1 MIDLEAVVA
10 LRAVAT
16 NGSVAA
22 AADALGFT
30 PSAVSQQIK
39 RLERGTR
46 VALLERAGRG
56 VVLTDAGRHLV
67 TSSATVLADLERLE
81 ADLHLAGGVSAAD
94 GAPRRVTGEV
104 RIGAFSTAVRGILVD
119 VLPRLRAEHPEL
131 RVPMRESEP
140 WETIALVASG
150 QRDLGIVHRWGGVAL
165 AMPDHLVETPLFTD
179 VADVILRRDHRLA
192 LAGVTE
198 LTPADLADEEWIA
211 TFDSTICRQWLRR
224 LFDGVSNAPR
234 VVHESMEFENH
245 LGLVRAGL
253 GVALVPRMGRPE
265 LHPDLVAIPTV
276 RPAST
281 RGVSAVHRRSQADSP
296 ALQVVLDA
304 VREVAAAGLGGSRG
318 SQRENAL

>member
-67 TSSATVLADLERLE
+67 TSSATVLADLERIE
-81 ADLHLAGGVSAAD
+81 ADLQLTGGAPGAD
-94 GAPRRVTGEV
+94 GLDGAARRPITGEV
-104 RIGAFSTAVRGILVD
+104 RIGAFSTAVRGLLVD
-119 VLPRLRAEHPEL
+119 VLPSLRDEHPDL
-131 RVPMRESEP
+131 RVPLRESEP

-179 VADVILRRDHRLA
+179 VADVILRRDHPLA
-192 LAGVTE
+192 LAGVAE
-198 LTPADLADEEWIA
+198 LTPADLADEPWIA

-234 VVHESMEFENH
+234 IVHESMEFENH
-245 LGLVRAGL
+245 LELVRAGL
-253 GVALVPRMGRPE
+253 GVALVPRMGRPP
-265 LHPDLVAIPTV
+265 LHPDLVAVPTA

-296 ALQVVLDA
+296 ALQAVLDA
-304 VREVAAAGLGGSRG
+304 VRRVAAGRGDGS
-318 SQRENAL
+318 

>member
-56 VVLTDAGRHLV
+56 VVLTDAGRQLV
-67 TSSATVLADLERLE
+67 TSSATVLAELERIE
-81 ADLHLAGGVSAAD
+81 ADLHLAGGPAAD
-94 GAPRRVTGEV
+94 RGPVAGEV
-104 RIGAFSTAVRGILVD
+104 RIGVFSTAVRGLLVD
-119 VLPRLRAEHPEL
+119 VLPKLRAEHPEL
-131 RVPMRESEP
+131 RVPLRESEP

-179 VADVILRRDHRLA
+179 VADVILRRDHP
-192 LAGVTE
+192 LAGAAS
-198 LTPADLADEEWIA
+198 LTPTDLADEDWIA

-234 VVHESMEFENH
+234 IVHESMEFENH
-245 LGLVRAGL
+245 LELVRAGL
-253 GVALVPRMGRPE
+253 GVALVPRMGRPV

-276 RPAST
+276 QPAST

-296 ALQVVLDA
+296 ALQVVLEG
-304 VREVAAAGLGGSRG
+304 VRAAAAARS
-318 SQRENAL
+318 AA

>member
-67 TSSATVLADLERLE
+67 TSSATVLADLERIE
-81 ADLHLAGGVSAAD
+81 ADLHLTGQAMGAD
-94 GAPRRVTGEV
+94 GAATRRITGEV
-104 RIGAFSTAVRGILVD
+104 RIGAFSTAVRGLLVD
-119 VLPRLRAEHPEL
+119 VLPRLREEHPEL
-131 RVPMRESEP
+131 RVPTRESEP

-165 AMPDHLVETPLFTD
+165 AMPAHLVETPLFTD
-179 VADVILRRDHRLA
+179 VADVILRREHPLA
-192 LAGVTE
+192 DRAE
-198 LTPADLADEEWIA
+198 LTPLDLAEEQWIA

-234 VVHESMEFENH
+234 IVHESMEFENH
-245 LGLVRAGL
+245 LELVRAGL
-253 GVALVPRMGRPE
+253 GVALVPRMGRPP
-265 LHPDLVAIPTV
+265 LHPDLVAVPTV
-276 RPAST
+276 RPASA
-281 RGVSAVHRRSQADSP
+281 RGISAVHRRSQADSP
-296 ALQVVLDA
+296 ALQAVLDA
-304 VREVAAAGLGGSRG
+304 VRAGAAGLRAG
-318 SQRENAL
+318 

>member
-67 TSSATVLADLERLE
+67 TSSANVLADLERLE
-81 ADLHLAGGVSAAD
+81 ADLHLAGGTGAAER
-94 GAPRRVTGEV
+94 GPVVGEV

-165 AMPDHLVETPLFTD
+165 AMPEHLVETPLFTD

-192 LAGVTE
+192 DRAE
-198 LTPADLADEEWIA
+198 LTPLDLANEEWIA

-245 LGLVRAGL
+245 LELVRAGL
-253 GVALVPRMGRPE
+253 GVALVPRMGRPA

-304 VREVAAAGLGGSRG
+304 VVDAAVGLSAEATSSATG
-318 SQRENAL
+318 

>member
-56 VVLTDAGRHLV
+56 VVLTDAGRQLV
-67 TSSATVLADLERLE
+67 TSSATVLADLERIE
-81 ADLHLAGGVSAAD
+81 ADLHLAGGAAGRD
-94 GAPRRVTGEV
+94 AVAGRRVTGEV
-104 RIGAFSTAVRGILVD
+104 RIGAFSTAVRGILTD
-119 VLPRLRAEHPEL
+119 VLARLRAEHPDL
-131 RVPMRESEP
+131 RVPLRESEP
-140 WETIALVASG
+140 WETVALVASG

-165 AMPDHLVETPLFTD
+165 AMPEHLVETPLFTD
-179 VADVILRRDHRLA
+179 VADVIVRRDHP
-192 LAGVTE
+192 LAGRAE
-198 LTPADLADEEWIA
+198 LSPGDLAGEGWIA

-234 VVHESMEFENH
+234 IVHESMEFENH
-245 LGLVRAGL
+245 LELVRAGL
-253 GVALVPRMGRPE
+253 GVALVPRMGRPP
-265 LHPDLVAIPTV
+265 LHPELVAIPTV

-281 RGVSAVHRRSQADSP
+281 RDIAAVHRRSQADSP
-296 ALQVVLDA
+296 ALQAVLDA
-304 VREVAAAGLGGSRG
+304 VRAVSGERTPERPPA
-318 SQRENAL
+318 

>member
-46 VALLERAGRG
+46 IALLERAGRG
-56 VVLTDAGRHLV
+56 VVLTDAGWHLV
-67 TSSATVLADLERLE
+67 TSSTTVLADLERIE
-81 ADLHLAGGVSAAD
+81 ADLHLAGGSAE
-94 GAPRRVTGEV
+94 RRVTGEV
-104 RIGAFSTAVRGILVD
+104 RIGVFSTAVRGILTD
-119 VLPRLRAEHPEL
+119 VLPRLRTYHPDL
-131 RVPMRESEP
+131 RVPLRESEP

-150 QRDLGIVHRWGGVAL
+150 QRDLGIVHRWGGLAL
-165 AMPDHLVETPLFTD
+165 AMPEHLVETPLFTD
-179 VADVILRRDHRLA
+179 VADVILRRDHPLA
-192 LAGVTE
+192 DRTELFPIDLAG
-198 LTPADLADEEWIA
+198 EEWIA

-234 VVHESMEFENH
+234 IVHESMEFENH
-245 LGLVRAGL
+245 LELVRAGL
-253 GVALVPRMGRPE
+253 GVALVPRMGRPP
-265 LHPDLVAIPTV
+265 LHPDLVAIPTA

-281 RGVSAVHRRSQADSP
+281 RDISAVHRRSQADSP
-296 ALQVVLDA
+296 ALQAVLDA
-304 VREVAAAGLGGSRG
+304 IRTVAMRRTG
-318 SQRENAL
+318 

>member
-56 VVLTDAGRHLV
+56 VVLTDAGRQLV
-67 TSSATVLADLERLE
+67 TSSATVLAELERIE
-81 ADLHLAGGVSAAD
+81 ADLHLAGGPAAD
-94 GAPRRVTGEV
+94 RGPVVGEV
-104 RIGAFSTAVRGILVD
+104 RIGVFSTAVRGLLVD
-119 VLPRLRAEHPEL
+119 VLPKLRAEHPEL
-131 RVPMRESEP
+131 RVPLRESEP

-179 VADVILRRDHRLA
+179 VADVILRRDHPLA
-192 LAGVTE
+192 AAAS
-198 LTPADLADEEWIA
+198 LTPTDLADEDWIA

-234 VVHESMEFENH
+234 IVHESMEFENH
-245 LGLVRAGL
+245 LELVRAGL
-253 GVALVPRMGRPE
+253 GVALVPRMGRPA
-265 LHPDLVAIPTV
+265 LHPDLVAIPTTQ
-276 RPAST
+276 PAST

-296 ALQVVLDA
+296 ALQVVLEGVRAVVDA
-304 VREVAAAGLGGSRG
+304 RGAA
-318 SQRENAL
+318 

>member
-56 VVLTDAGRHLV
+56 VVLTDAGRQLV
-67 TSSATVLADLERLE
+67 TSSATVLAELERIE
-81 ADLHLAGGVSAAD
+81 ADLHLAGGPAAD
-94 GAPRRVTGEV
+94 RGPVVGEV
-104 RIGAFSTAVRGILVD
+104 RIGVFSSAVRGLLVD
-119 VLPRLRAEHPEL
+119 VLPKLRGEHPEL
-131 RVPMRESEP
+131 RVPLRESEP

-179 VADVILRRDHRLA
+179 VADVILRRDHPLSGR
-192 LAGVTE
+192 TE
-198 LTPADLADEEWIA
+198 LTPGDLAEEEWIA

-234 VVHESMEFENH
+234 IVHESMEFENH
-245 LGLVRAGL
+245 LELVRAGL
-253 GVALVPRMGRPE
+253 GVALVPRMGRPA

-281 RGVSAVHRRSQADSP
+281 RGVSAVRRRSQADSP

-304 VREVAAAGLGGSRG
+304 VREAVNLRADGSDDR
-318 SQRENAL
+318 RRN

>member
-22 AADALGFT
+22 AADSLGFT

-46 VALLERAGRG
+46 IALLERVGRG

-67 TSSATVLADLERLE
+67 TSSATVLADLERIE
-81 ADLHLAGGVSAAD
+81 ADLHLAGGGSGSG
-94 GAPRRVTGEV
+94 GAERRVTGEV

-119 VLPRLRAEHPEL
+119 VLPRLRDEHPEL
-131 RVPMRESEP
+131 RVPLRESEP

-165 AMPDHLVETPLFTD
+165 AMPEPLVETPLFTD
-179 VADVILRRDHRLA
+179 VADVILRRDHP
-192 LAGVTE
+192 LAGRTE
-198 LTPADLADEEWIA
+198 LTPTDLADEEWIA

-245 LGLVRAGL
+245 LELVCAGL
-253 GVALVPRMGRPE
+253 GVALVPRMGRPP
-265 LHPDLVAIPTV
+265 LHPDLVGIPTV

-296 ALQVVLDA
+296 ALQTVLDA
-304 VREVAAAGLGGSRG
+304 IRG
-318 SQRENAL
+318 SLAESGPLP

>member
-22 AADALGFT
+22 AADSLGFT

-46 VALLERAGRG
+46 IALLERVGRG

-67 TSSATVLADLERLE
+67 TSSATVLADLERIE
-81 ADLHLAGGVSAAD
+81 ADLHLAGGSSGSGRAE
-94 GAPRRVTGEV
+94 RRVTGEV

-119 VLPRLRAEHPEL
+119 VLPRLRDEHPEL
-131 RVPMRESEP
+131 RVPLRESEP

-165 AMPDHLVETPLFTD
+165 AMPEPLVETPLFTD
-179 VADVILRRDHRLA
+179 VADVILRRDHPLA
-192 LAGVTE
+192 DRTE
-198 LTPADLADEEWIA
+198 LTPTDLADEEWIA

-245 LGLVRAGL
+245 LELVRAGL
-253 GVALVPRMGRPE
+253 GVALVPRMGRPP
-265 LHPDLVAIPTV
+265 LHPDLVGIPTV

-296 ALQVVLDA
+296 ALQTVLDA
-304 VREVAAAGLGGSRG
+304 IREATVGPAD
-318 SQRENAL
+318 

>member
-1 MIDLEAVVA
+1 MIDLEAVIA

-67 TSSATVLADLERLE
+67 TSSATVLADLERIE
-81 ADLHLAGGVSAAD
+81 ADLHLAGGGAD
-94 GAPRRVTGEV
+94 GSSAERRVTGEV
-104 RIGAFSTAVRGILVD
+104 RLGAFSTAVRGILVD
-119 VLPRLRAEHPEL
+119 VLPRLRAQHPEL
-131 RVPMRESEP
+131 RVPLRESEP

-165 AMPDHLVETPLFTD
+165 AMPEHLVETPLFTD
-179 VADVILRRDHRLA
+179 VADVILRRDHP
-192 LAGVTE
+192 LAGRVS
-198 LTPADLADEEWIA
+198 LSPADLAAEEWIA

-234 VVHESMEFENH
+234 IVHESMEFENH
-245 LGLVRAGL
+245 LELVRAGL
-253 GVALVPRMGRPE
+253 GVALVPRMGRPA
-265 LHPDLVAIPTV
+265 LSPDLVAVPTEQ
-276 RPAST
+276 PAST
-281 RGVSAVHRRSQADSP
+281 RDVSAVHRRSQADSP
-296 ALQVVLDA
+296 ALQAVLDA
-304 VREVAAAGLGGSRG
+304 IRVVAVGRAAG
-318 SQRENAL
+318 

>member
-56 VVLTDAGRHLV
+56 VVLTDAGRQLV
-67 TSSATVLADLERLE
+67 TSSATVLAELERIE
-81 ADLHLAGGVSAAD
+81 ADLHLAGGPAAD
-94 GAPRRVTGEV
+94 RGPVVGEV
-104 RIGAFSTAVRGILVD
+104 RIGVFSTAVRGLLVD
-119 VLPRLRAEHPEL
+119 VLPKLRAEHPEL
-131 RVPMRESEP
+131 RVPLRESEP

-179 VADVILRRDHRLA
+179 VADVILRRDHPLARARLA
-192 LAGVTE
+192 S
-198 LTPADLADEEWIA
+198 LTPVDLAEEDWIA

-234 VVHESMEFENH
+234 IVHESMEFENH
-245 LGLVRAGL
+245 LELVRAGL
-253 GVALVPRMGRPE
+253 GVALVPRMGRPA

-276 RPAST
+276 QPAST

-296 ALQVVLDA
+296 ALQVVLEGVRAGQPGFTSAQSSDA
-304 VREVAAAGLGGSRG
+304 R
-318 SQRENAL
+318 

>member
-16 NGSVAA
+16 SGSVAA
-22 AADALGFT
+22 AADALGYT

-39 RLERGTR
+39 RLERGTS

-56 VVLTDAGRHLV
+56 VVLTDAGRRLV
-67 TSSATVLADLERLE
+67 TSSATVLADLERIE
-81 ADLHLAGGVSAAD
+81 ADLHLAGGGGDAER
-94 GAPRRVTGEV
+94 PVTGEV
-104 RIGAFSTAVRGILVD
+104 RVGAFSTAVRGILTD
-119 VLPRLRAEHPEL
+119 VLARLRAEHPDL
-131 RVPMRESEP
+131 RVPLRESEP
-140 WETIALVASG
+140 WETVALVASG

-179 VADVILRRDHRLA
+179 VADVILRRDHP
-192 LAGVTE
+192 LAGRTE
-198 LTPADLADEEWIA
+198 LTPTDLAEAEWIA

-234 VVHESMEFENH
+234 IVHESMEFENH
-245 LGLVRAGL
+245 LELVRAGL
-253 GVALVPRMGRPE
+253 GVALVPRMGRPP
-265 LHPDLVAIPTV
+265 LHADLVAVPTV

-296 ALQVVLDA
+296 ALQAVLDVLLDVA
-304 VREVAAAGLGGSRG
+304 VAADAD
-318 SQRENAL
+318 AAAADAAA

>member
-22 AADALGFT
+22 AADSLGFT

-46 VALLERAGRG
+46 IALLERVGRG

-67 TSSATVLADLERLE
+67 TSSATVLADLERIE
-81 ADLHLAGGVSAAD
+81 ADLHLAGSGST
-94 GAPRRVTGEV
+94 GGTERRVTGEV

-119 VLPRLRAEHPEL
+119 VLPRLRDEHPEL
-131 RVPMRESEP
+131 RVPLRESEP

-165 AMPDHLVETPLFTD
+165 AMPEPLVETPLFTD
-179 VADVILRRDHRLA
+179 VADVILRRDHP
-192 LAGVTE
+192 LAGRTE
-198 LTPADLADEEWIA
+198 LTPTDLADEEWIA

-245 LGLVRAGL
+245 LELVRAGL
-253 GVALVPRMGRPE
+253 GVALVPRMGRPP
-265 LHPDLVAIPTV
+265 LHPDLVGIPTV

-296 ALQVVLDA
+296 ALQTVLDA
-304 VREVAAAGLGGSRG
+304 IRG
-318 SQRENAL
+318 SLAESGALP

>member
-16 NGSVAA
+16 GGSVAA

-81 ADLHLAGGVSAAD
+81 ADLHLAGGPRAE
-94 GAPRRVTGEV
+94 APARPVTGEV
-104 RIGAFSTAVRGILVD
+104 RIGAFSTAVRGILTD
-119 VLPRLRAEHPEL
+119 VLPRLRAEHPAL
-131 RVPMRESEP
+131 RVPLRESEP
-140 WETIALVASG
+140 WETVALVASG

-165 AMPDHLVETPLFTD
+165 AMPEHLVATPLFTD
-179 VADVILRRDHRLA
+179 VADVILPAHHPLA
-192 LAGVTE
+192 THAE
-198 LTPADLADEEWIA
+198 LTPTDLADEEWIA

-224 LFDGVSNAPR
+224 LFDGVANAPR
-234 VVHESMEFENH
+234 IVHESMEFENH
-245 LGLVRAGL
+245 VHLVQAGL
-253 GVALVPRMGRPE
+253 GIALVPRMGRPP
-265 LHPDLVAIPTV
+265 LPDGLVAVPTAQ
-276 RPAST
+276 PAST
-281 RGVSAVHRRSQADSP
+281 RDIAAVHRRSQNDSP
-296 ALQVVLDA
+296 ALQTVLDA
-304 VREVAAAGLGGSRG
+304 LVAQTAGRV
-318 SQRENAL
+318 A

>member
-39 RLERGTR
+39 RLARGTR

-56 VVLTDAGRHLV
+56 VVLTDAGRQLV
-67 TSSATVLADLERLE
+67 TSSATVLAELERIE
-81 ADLHLAGGVSAAD
+81 ADLHLAGGPAAD
-94 GAPRRVTGEV
+94 RGPVVGEV
-104 RIGAFSTAVRGILVD
+104 RIGVFSTAVRGLLID
-119 VLPRLRAEHPEL
+119 VLPKLRAEHPEL
-131 RVPMRESEP
+131 RVPLRESEP

-179 VADVILRRDHRLA
+179 VADVILRRDHP
-192 LAGVTE
+192 LAGAAS
-198 LTPADLADEEWIA
+198 LTPLDLADEDWIA

-234 VVHESMEFENH
+234 IVHESMEFENH
-245 LGLVRAGL
+245 LELVRAGL

-265 LHPDLVAIPTV
+265 LHPDLVAIPTAQ
-276 RPAST
+276 PAST

-304 VREVAAAGLGGSRG
+304 VCEGTPTADQV
-318 SQRENAL
+318 

>member
-16 NGSVAA
+16 NGSVAG

-56 VVLTDAGRHLV
+56 VVLTDAGRQLV

-81 ADLHLAGGVSAAD
+81 ADLHLAGGVGATD

-179 VADVILRRDHRLA
+179 VADVILRRDHPLA
-192 LAGVTE
+192 ERTE
-198 LTPADLADEEWIA
+198 LEPVDLADEEWIA

-245 LGLVRAGL
+245 LELVRAGL

-304 VREVAAAGLGGSRG
+304 VREVAAQGTAPA
-318 SQRENAL
+318 REN

>member
-10 LRAVAT
+10 LRSVAT

-39 RLERGTR
+39 RLERDTR

-67 TSSATVLADLERLE
+67 TSSATVLADLERIE
-81 ADLHLAGGVSAAD
+81 ADLHLSGGAGD
-94 GAPRRVTGEV
+94 PERRVTGEV
-104 RIGAFSTAVRGILVD
+104 RIGAFSTAVRGILTD
-119 VLPRLRAEHPEL
+119 VLARLRAEHPEL
-131 RVPMRESEP
+131 RVPLRESEP

-165 AMPDHLVETPLFTD
+165 AMPEHLVETPLFTD
-179 VADVILRRDHRLA
+179 VADVVLRREHP
-192 LAGVTE
+192 LAGRTE
-198 LTPADLADEEWIA
+198 LTPVDLADEEWIA

-234 VVHESMEFENH
+234 IVHESMEFENH
-245 LGLVRAGL
+245 LELVRAGL
-253 GVALVPRMGRPE
+253 GVALVPRMGRPP

-281 RGVSAVHRRSQADSP
+281 RAIAAVHRRSQADSP
-296 ALQVVLDA
+296 ALQAVLDA
-304 VREVAAAGLGGSRG
+304 VRAVVADRAVSETRAR
-318 SQRENAL
+318 

>member
-56 VVLTDAGRHLV
+56 VVLTDAARQLV
-67 TSSATVLADLERLE
+67 TSSATVLADLERIE
-81 ADLHLAGGVSAAD
+81 ADLHLASSATGD
-94 GAPRRVTGEV
+94 GAAARRITGEV
-104 RIGAFSTAVRGILVD
+104 RIGAFSTAVRGLLVD

-165 AMPDHLVETPLFTD
+165 AMPDHLIETPLFTD
-179 VADVILRRDHRLA
+179 VADVILRREHPLA
-192 LAGVTE
+192 ARTE
-198 LTPADLADEEWIA
+198 LTPLDLAEEQWVA

-234 VVHESMEFENH
+234 IVHESMEFENH
-245 LGLVRAGL
+245 LELVRAGL
-253 GVALVPRMGRPE
+253 GVALVPRLGRSP
-265 LHPDLVAIPTV
+265 LPDDLVAIPTV
-276 RPAST
+276 QPASV
-281 RGVSAVHRRSQADSP
+281 RGVAAVHRRSQADSP
-296 ALQVVLDA
+296 ALQAVLDA
-304 VREVAAAGLGGSRG
+304 VRAGAAGLHER
-318 SQRENAL
+318 

>member
-46 VALLERAGRG
+46 VSLLERAGRG

-67 TSSATVLADLERLE
+67 TSSASVLADLERIE
-81 ADLHLAGGVSAAD
+81 ADLQLTGGTPGAD
-94 GAPRRVTGEV
+94 VTAPRRITGEV
-104 RIGAFSTAVRGILVD
+104 RIGAFSTAVRGLLTG
-119 VLPRLRAEHPEL
+119 VLARLQDAHPEL
-131 RVPMRESEP
+131 RVPLRESEP
-140 WETIALVASG
+140 WETVALVASG

-165 AMPDHLVETPLFTD
+165 AMPEHLVETPLFTD
-179 VADVILRRDHRLA
+179 VADVILRREHPLA
-192 LAGVTE
+192 DRTE
-198 LTPADLADEEWIA
+198 LTPADLADERWIA

-224 LFDGVSNAPR
+224 LFDGVANAPR
-234 VVHESMEFENH
+234 IVHESMEFENH
-245 LGLVRAGL
+245 LELVRAGL
-253 GVALVPRMGRPE
+253 GVALVPRLGRPP
-265 LHPDLVAIPTV
+265 LHPELVAIPTV

-281 RGVSAVHRRSQADSP
+281 RDIAAVHRRSQADSP
-296 ALQVVLDA
+296 ALQAVLDA
-304 VREVAAAGLGGSRG
+304 VRGSALDRGAVSAGQGAVA
-318 SQRENAL
+318 

>member
-56 VVLTDAGRHLV
+56 VVLTDAGRQLV
-67 TSSATVLADLERLE
+67 TSSATVLADLERIE
-81 ADLHLAGGVSAAD
+81 ADLHSAGRAPGAD
-94 GAPRRVTGEV
+94 GAAARRITGEV
-104 RIGAFSTAVRGILVD
+104 RIGAFSTAVRGLLVD
-119 VLPRLRAEHPEL
+119 VLPRLREEHPEL
-131 RVPMRESEP
+131 RVPLRESEP
-140 WETIALVASG
+140 WESIALVASG

-165 AMPDHLVETPLFTD
+165 AMPDHLVETPLYTD
-179 VADVILRRDHRLA
+179 VADVILRREHP
-192 LAGVTE
+192 LAGRTE
-198 LTPADLADEEWIA
+198 LTPADLAEEEWIA

-234 VVHESMEFENH
+234 IVHESMEFENH
-245 LGLVRAGL
+245 LELVRAGL
-253 GVALVPRMGRPE
+253 GVALVPRMGRPP
-265 LHPDLVAIPTV
+265 LHPDLVAVPTA

-296 ALQVVLDA
+296 ALQAVLDA
-304 VREVAAAGLGGSRG
+304 VRASVAGRDAA
-318 SQRENAL
+318 

>member
-46 VALLERAGRG
+46 IVLLERVGRG

-67 TSSATVLADLERLE
+67 TSSSTVLADLERIE
-81 ADLHLAGGVSAAD
+81 ADLHLAGSIGNAE
-94 GAPRRVTGEV
+94 RRVTGEV
-104 RIGAFSTAVRGILVD
+104 RIGAFSTAVRGILTD
-119 VLPRLRAEHPEL
+119 VLPRLRFQHPDL
-131 RVPMRESEP
+131 RVPLRESEP
-140 WETIALVASG
+140 WETVALVASG

-165 AMPDHLVETPLFTD
+165 AMPEHLVETPLFTD
-179 VADVILRRDHRLA
+179 VADVILRRDHPLA
-192 LAGVTE
+192 DRTELSPIDLAG
-198 LTPADLADEEWIA
+198 EEWIA

-234 VVHESMEFENH
+234 IVHESMEFENH
-245 LGLVRAGL
+245 VELVRAGL
-253 GVALVPRMGRPE
+253 GVALVPRMGRPP

-281 RGVSAVHRRSQADSP
+281 RDIAAVHRRSQADSP
-296 ALQVVLDA
+296 ALQTVLDEIRS
-304 VREVAAAGLGGSRG
+304 VVIGRIS
-318 SQRENAL
+318 

>member
-22 AADALGFT
+22 AADSLGFT

-46 VALLERAGRG
+46 IALLERVGRG

-67 TSSATVLADLERLE
+67 TSSATVLADLERIE
-81 ADLHLAGGVSAAD
+81 ADLHLAGGSGAGSAE
-94 GAPRRVTGEV
+94 RRVTGEV
-104 RIGAFSTAVRGILVD
+104 RIGAFSTAVRGILTD
-119 VLPRLRAEHPEL
+119 VLPRLRDEHPEL
-131 RVPMRESEP
+131 RVPLRESEP

-165 AMPDHLVETPLFTD
+165 AMPEHLVETPLFTD
-179 VADVILRRDHRLA
+179 VADVILRRDHV
-192 LAGVTE
+192 LAGRTEVTP
-198 LTPADLADEEWIA
+198 TDLAEEEWIA

-234 VVHESMEFENH
+234 IVHESMEFENH
-245 LGLVRAGL
+245 LELVRAGL
-253 GVALVPRMGRPE
+253 GVALVPRMGRPP

-296 ALQVVLDA
+296 ALQTVLDA
-304 VREVAAAGLGGSRG
+304 IREVAVGRAG
-318 SQRENAL
+318 